1 MNYGNYGGVNPQ
13 YYNPQLENRI
23 NQLQNYQYPQNT
35 QFQQQYPQQPQMQA
49 PQPQTPQNIIRP
61 VTSLEEV
68 RSITPNFDGSKMY
81 FEDVTSGKVYIKYLG
96 MNGLPVTDIFEKS
109 VAPAVSENTTV
120 NTGDFVSKTEF
131 EELRNKVSQYENIFN
146 ELMGG
151 NKVNE

>member
-120 NTGDFVSKTEF
+120 NTGDFVSKSEF

>member
-120 NTGDFVSKTEF
+120 NTGDFVSKSEF
-131 EELRNKVSQYENIFN
+131 EELRNKVSQYESIFN